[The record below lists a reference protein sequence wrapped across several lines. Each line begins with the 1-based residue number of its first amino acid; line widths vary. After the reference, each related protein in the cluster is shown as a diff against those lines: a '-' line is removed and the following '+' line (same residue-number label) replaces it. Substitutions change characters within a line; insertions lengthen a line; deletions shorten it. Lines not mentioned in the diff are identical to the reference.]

1 MKILG
6 FDTNKIKNFWFPNTY
21 LPTSGT
27 NGQSATNHNP
37 NNGIARIQVDR
48 VKQDIGTWRT
58 AIKERER
65 VWFPQSFKMQQLYAD
80 TVLNG
85 HVSACIA
92 RRQNLVLQ
100 KDFQFIN
107 VDSKQVDENLT
118 KLFQKDWMSK
128 IIKSI
133 LDAQLYGF
141 SLIAWDKFENYELK
155 DLRAIRRE
163 NISPDRRIIQPFFYS
178 VSGKSWND
186 DDYKDWMLYTETFNE
201 WGKSESGY
209 GLLYNV
215 AYYEIFLRNNMG
227 YNADFIEKFIM
238 PFVVAKTMKT
248 TEDEREEMFMM
259 LQNLASSNSA
269 LIDPNDEIEFIESKN
284 TGTSFQSFDNF
295 ESRLEKK
302 ISKILLGHAD
312 AIDSTSGALGS
323 NDEALIAMRE
333 IENAQIAFVENEV
346 NKNLLPKLRNLGFI
360 IPDNI
365 VFKFR
370 NDKQE
375 QESKEEE
382 EEINQKTVTIVK
394 TLFDAGIEV
403 DPKWI
408 TERTKIPVSKIQ
420 QPTATNTLKAL
431 NNMYGV

>member
-1 MKILG
+1 MASI
-6 FDTNKIKNFWFPNTY
+6 FSNIKNFWFPNTY
-21 LPTSGT
+21 KPTSGT
-27 NGQSATNHNP
+27 QGQSQTNHNP

-58 AIKERER
+58 ALRERER
-65 VWFPQSFKMQQLYAD
+65 VWFPQSFKLQQLYAD

-85 HVSACIA
+85 HVQACIA

-100 KDFQFIN
+100 KDFEVIN
-107 VDSKQVDENLT
+107 SDTKQVDEKLT
-118 KLFQKDWMSK
+118 KLIQKDWMAK
-128 IIKSI
+128 VIKSI
-133 LDAQLYGF
+133 LDAQLYGY
-141 SLIAWDKFENYELK
+141 SLIAWDYFENFELK
-155 DLRAIRRE
+155 DLRIIRRE
-163 NISPDRRIIQPFFYS
+163 NISPDRKIVQPFFYS
-178 VSGKSWND
+178 VSGKSWED
-186 DDYKDWMLYTETFNE
+186 EEWKDWMLYTSTFNE
-201 WGKSESGY
+201 YGKSESGY

-248 TEDEREEMFMM
+248 TEDEREEMFSM

-295 ESRLEKK
+295 EVRCEKK

-312 AIDSTSGALGS
+312 AIDSTSGQLGS

-333 IENAQIAFVENEV
+333 IENSQISFVENEI
-346 NKNLLPKLRNLGFI
+346 NKNLFPKLRNLGFI
-360 IPDNI
+360 IPENLS
-365 VFKFR
+365 FKFR
-370 NDKQE
+370 NDKQA
-375 QESKEEE
+375 QEAKEEE
-382 EEINQKTVTIVK
+382 EEINQKTVQIVK

-408 TERTKIPVSKIQ
+408 TERTKIPVSKIP
-420 QPTATNTLKAL
+420 QPTVSKTLNAL